1 MPTPGASE
9 SGVNETSTPDTARR
23 GSSTSD
29 RADRGSRRHRLRILA
44 RHRRFVVRSNP
55 RWHGIYRIA
64 VGTIG
69 TIVLLCGIV
78 AIPYPGPG
86 WLIVFLG
93 LGILAS
99 EFEWAHRL
107 LKFARAKY
115 DAWMEWMGRQHWS
128 VQAVFWLGTC
138 AIVIATLWVLGAL
151 HTVAGWVGLDYEW
164 LASPVFG

>member
-9 SGVNETSTPDTARR
+9 SGVNETSTPSGAR
-23 GSSTSD
+23 TSAD
-29 RADRGSRRHRLRILA
+29 ADRGSLRHRLRIRA
-44 RHRRFVVRSNP
+44 RHRRYVVRSNP
-55 RWHGIYRIA
+55 KWHGMYRIA

-99 EFEWAHRL
+99 EFDWAHRL
-107 LKFARAKY
+107 LRFARARY
-115 DAWMEWMGRQHWS
+115 DRWADWIKQQNWA
-128 VQAVFWLGTC
+128 VQGAFALGTC
-138 AIVIATLWVLGAL
+138 LVVIGSLWLLGAL
-151 HTVAGWVGLDYEW
+151 QTFAGWINIHHDW
-164 LASPVFG
+164 LASPIFS